1 MREISIAEAVRE
13 AMQEEMR
20 RDPAV
25 FLIGEDIGVFGG
37 VFKCSLGMLQE
48 FGPQRVVDTP
58 ISEAGY
64 AGLGVGAA
72 MTGLRPIVE
81 LMFCD
86 FMCIAMDELVNQ
98 MAKMR
103 YMSGG
108 KIKVP
113 MVLRTTMG
121 AGRSSA
127 AQHSQSLQA
136 WIASVPGIKVVM
148 PSTAYDAKGLLKSAI
163 RDDNPIAVFEH
174 KMMYTLKCPVPE
186 EEYLVPIGVA
196 DVKRTGT
203 DVTVVATSSMVVAA
217 LKAADTLQEE
227 GISVEV
233 VDPRTLVPLDRQ
245 TLRESARKT
254 GHVVVVDEGYP
265 RFSVTGELAAVVYE
279 EAFDYLDSPVVR
291 IGAADCPVPFS
302 PVLEFASFPTADQIA
317 QTIREMLQQ

>member
-20 RDPAV
+20 RDPTV

-108 KIKVP
+108 KITVP
-113 MVLRTTMG
+113 MVVRTTMG

-163 RDDNPIAVFEH
+163 RDDNPVAVFEH
-174 KMMYTLKCPVPE
+174 KMMYTLKGPVPE
-186 EEYLVPIGVA
+186 EEYLVPLGVA
-196 DVKRTGT
+196 DVKRAGD

-217 LKAADTLQEE
+217 LKAAETLQGE

-265 RFSVTGELAAVVYE
+265 RFSITGELASVVYE
-279 EAFDYLDSPVVR
+279 EAFDYLDFARRPNR
-291 IGAADCPVPFS
+291 RRRLPGAF
-302 PVLEFASFPTADQIA
+302 
-317 QTIREMLQQ
+317 

>member
-20 RDPAV
+20 RDPTV
-25 FLIGEDIGVFGG
+25 FLIGEDVGVFNG
-37 VFKCSLGMLQE
+37 VFKCSAGLLKE
-48 FGPQRVVDTP
+48 FGPWRVVDTP

-64 AGLGVGAA
+64 VGLGVGAA

-86 FMCIAMDELVNQ
+86 FIAIAMDELVNQ

-113 MVLRTTMG
+113 MVLRTAMG

-127 AQHSQSLQA
+127 AQHSQSLHA
-136 WIASVPGIKVVM
+136 WLAMVPGIKVIM

-163 RDDNPIAVFEH
+163 RDDNPVAVFED
-174 KMMYTLKCPVPE
+174 KMNYTTKGPVPE
-186 EEYLVPIGVA
+186 EEYLIPLGVA
-196 DVKRTGT
+196 DIKRPGK
-203 DVTVVATSSMVVAA
+203 DVSVIATSSMVLEA
-217 LKAADTLQEE
+217 LKAAETLEKD
-227 GISVEV
+227 GISAEV
-233 VDPRTLVPLDRQ
+233 VDPRTLVPLDRK
-245 TLRESARKT
+245 TLGESARKT
-254 GHVVVVDEGYP
+254 GHVVIVDEGYP
-265 RFSVTGELAAVVYE
+265 RFSVTGELASVVYE
-279 EAFDYLDSPVVR
+279 EAFDYLDAPIVR

-302 PVLEFASFPTADQIA
+302 PALEFPSIPSAEEIVRAV
-317 QTIREMLQQ
+317 RGML